1 MTSKK
6 VSKTTAKKTT
16 ARKEQKSV
24 LKMLEESAPIRVVN
38 RTFLASLGLV
48 STVQSELGKAQAEF
62 GKTFERLVKDGEKT
76 RDKLKKSLSNVRA
89 EVADEVDEVVD
100 EVVEEVVEAK
110 ERVVESVRAA

>member
-6 VSKTTAKKTT
+6 VSKKSTAS
-16 ARKEQKSV
+16 EPKSV

-48 STVQSELGKAQAEF
+48 STVQTELGKAQVEF

-76 RDKLKKSLSNVRA
+76 RDKLKKSFINVRGN
-89 EVADEVDEVVD
+89 VADEVDEVVD
-100 EVVEEVVEAK
+100 EVVEDVVEAK
-110 ERVVESVRAA
+110 ERVVERVRAA

>member
-6 VSKTTAKKTT
+6 VTKKT
-16 ARKEQKSV
+16 APVKEQKSV
-24 LKMLEESAPIRVVN
+24 LKMLEESAPIRIAN

-48 STVQSELGKAQAEF
+48 STVQSELGKAQVEL

-76 RDKLKKSLSNVRA
+76 RDKLKKSFSNVRA
-89 EVADEVDEVVD
+89 DVAEEVDEVID

-110 ERVVESVRAA
+110 ERVVERVRAA